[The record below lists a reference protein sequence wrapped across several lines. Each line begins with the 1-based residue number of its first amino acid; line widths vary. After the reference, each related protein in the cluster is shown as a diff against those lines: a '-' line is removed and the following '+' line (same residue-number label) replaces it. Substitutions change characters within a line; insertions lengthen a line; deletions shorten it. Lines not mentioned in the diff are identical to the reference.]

1 MSSLNASMKAQK
13 SLTERLIHAVGFE
26 VMALLICAPVAA
38 WIMNKPVLEMGVLSI
53 LLSTT
58 AMVWNVVYNSVF
70 DYFWPMGSVKRTFPL
85 RVGHA
90 LGFEGGFILIG
101 LPIAAWW
108 LQISLIDAFVLE
120 LGFFLFFLPYTIGYN
135 WLYDTLRQ
143 RVMSRK
149 RNQAREPLR
158 R

>member
-1 MSSLNASMKAQK
+1 
-13 SLTERLIHAVGFE
+13 
-26 VMALLICAPVAA
+26 
-38 WIMNKPVLEMGVLSI
+38 
-53 LLSTT
+53 
-58 AMVWNVVYNSVF
+58 VYNSVF

>member
-1 MSSLNASMKAQK
+1 MKAQK

>member
-38 WIMNKPVLEMGVLSI
+38 WIMNKPVL
-53 LLSTT
+53 